1 MPVRIDFVAGH
12 HSWKIESEWLRPLGN
27 ADAEAIP
34 SEPAHAGI
42 ALRVPTA
49 IGPKQGPGGIVER
62 RIGPVSI
69 VAGMKPPQSV
79 KLGKHHAALVQVK
92 DLSPD
97 GINCTQAKKGEKQHE
112 HSRFFAGKH

>member
-12 HSWKIESEWLRPLGN
+12 HSWKIESQWLRPLGN
-27 ADAEAIP
+27 AEAEAIP
-34 SEPAHAGI
+34 SKPAHAGI

-79 KLGKHHAALVQVK
+79 KPGKRHAALVQVK
-92 DLSPD
+92 DLNWLHKSGFERARLQP
-97 GINCTQAKKGEKQHE
+97 CRK
-112 HSRFFAGKH
+112 SRKNTGL